1 MHVVAI
7 HSLKEDKETLADAL
21 AGALGVTRHE
31 ALMRLRAPGAGPLVV
46 AVFGEL
52 DPAVQRAKGLQ
63 SAGFGIAVLTAE
75 EIEIETRA
83 VMVKRFIFGADELH
97 AETEGKE
104 SLSLSFP
111 DVELILRG
119 IGIVRSTATE
129 TEKTRSVSL
138 RRAVLSGGMAISRTD
153 QTEREVT
160 TEERQ
165 GFVNLYAAN
174 GSVLV
179 FRENALAYDSLAHA
193 PKPTRAENFADF
205 IARLRQ
211 RCPGARYDERLLT
224 RAGQAALLGP
234 TLNPEEHLSV
244 ASALL
249 AKTLLGRT

>member
-1 MHVVAI
+1 
-7 HSLKEDKETLADAL
+7 
-21 AGALGVTRHE
+21 
-31 ALMRLRAPGAGPLVV
+31 
-46 AVFGEL
+46 
-52 DPAVQRAKGLQ
+52 VQRAKGLQ
-63 SAGFGIAVLTAE
+63 SAGFPIAVLTAE

-83 VMVKRFIFGADELH
+83 VMVKRFIFGADELR

-153 QTEREVT
+153 TTEAQVT

-165 GFVNLYAAN
+165 AFLNLYATN

-193 PKPTRAENFADF
+193 PKPTRAENFADLV
-205 IARLRQ
+205 ARLRQ
-211 RCPGARYDERLLT
+211 CCPGSRYDERLLT
-224 RAGQAALLGP
+224 KAGQAALLGP
-234 TLNPEEHLSV
+234 TLNPEEHLNV
-244 ASALL
+244 ATALL
-249 AKTLLGRT
+249 AKILRGRT

>member
-7 HSLKEDKETLADAL
+7 HSLKEEKETLADAL

-63 SAGFGIAVLTAE
+63 SAGFPIAVLTAE

-83 VMVKRFIFGADELH
+83 VMVKRFIFGADELR

-119 IGIVRSTATE
+119 IGIVRSTSTE

-138 RRAVLSGGMAISRTD
+138 KRAVLSGGMAISRTD
-153 QTEREVT
+153 TTEAQVT

-165 GFVNLYAAN
+165 AFLNLYATN

-179 FRENALAYDSLAHA
+179 FRENALSYDSLGPA

-205 IARLRQ
+205 VSRLREC
-211 RCPGARYDERLLT
+211 CPGARYDERLLT

-244 ASALL
+244 ATALL
-249 AKTLLGRT
+249 AKTLMGRT